1 MRIKKTLSC
10 IFVLLIFC
18 LVLSPMAFASGNNRI
33 IIDDMADLFTDEQEK
48 ILKTQL
54 ESVLPYGNAGIVTRG
69 GHSYG
74 STDEMAQNLYAYYF
88 GSESGTLFAID
99 MQYRNIYI
107 YSDGEIYKTIT
118 KTRANEITDDTYMY
132 ATRGEYYLCASEVF
146 SRITTLLESGRIFSP
161 MKYVA
166 YFLIAFGLA
175 MMICIVIV
183 IIQRRLPKLMKDKR
197 GDEID
202 GIDTNLPL
210 TIRSIFLK
218 DKVTTRSSGGSG
230 GGHGGGG
237 GGHGGGGG
245 GHGF

>member
-1 MRIKKTLSC
+1 MAIKK
-10 IFVLLIFC
+10 LLALLFTAAM
-18 LVLSPMAFASGNNRI
+18 LYLAFSPVAFAEGNYKI
-33 IIDDMADLFTDEQEK
+33 VIDDMADLFTDEQEK
-48 ILKTQL
+48 ILNTQL
-54 ESVLPYGNAGIVTRG
+54 QDILPYGNAGIVTRG
-69 GHSYG
+69 SHSYG
-74 STDEMAQNLYAYYF
+74 STDDMAQNLYYYYF

-99 MQYRNIYI
+99 MQNRNIYI

-132 ATRGEYYLCASEVF
+132 ATKGDYYLCASEVF
-146 SRITTLLESGRIFSP
+146 SRIATLLQGGRIFSP

-210 TIRSIFLK
+210 TVRSIFLK